1 MAVNGCVAL
10 TATDADAGVTSMEVS
25 VAVPDVPDPEPEPEP
40 EPEFVPVLG
49 NPLQDTRNTRQ
60 TAASV
65 DPKAFTA
72 LPPGEDLIPKI
83 FLIWFGTDVCSD
95 PGLAHLRLSFWCSYW
110 EGSISSF

>member
-25 VAVPDVPDPEPEPEP
+25 EAVPDVPEPEP

-49 NPLQDTRNTRQ
+49 NPLQDTRKTRQ
-60 TAASV
+60 TTASI
-65 DPKAFTA
+65 DTKAFTA

-83 FLIWFGTDVCSD
+83 FLI
-95 PGLAHLRLSFWCSYW
+95 
-110 EGSISSF
+110 

>member
-25 VAVPDVPDPEPEPEP
+25 EAVPDVPDPEPEPEP

-49 NPLQDTRNTRQ
+49 NPLQDTRNTRH

-65 DPKAFTA
+65 NTKAFTA
-72 LPPGEDLIPKI
+72 LPPGEALIPKI
-83 FLIWFGTDVCSD
+83 FLI
-95 PGLAHLRLSFWCSYW
+95 
-110 EGSISSF
+110 